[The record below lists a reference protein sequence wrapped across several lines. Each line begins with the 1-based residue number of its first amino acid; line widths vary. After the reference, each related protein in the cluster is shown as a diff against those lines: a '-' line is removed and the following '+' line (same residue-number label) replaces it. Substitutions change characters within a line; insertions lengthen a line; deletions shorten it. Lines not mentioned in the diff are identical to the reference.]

1 MNNFKKGGRP
11 EIEIK
16 RDKSK
21 LIYFTNAE
29 FEQLN
34 KMLTQGEYQ
43 NMNDMIR
50 GILLNNQ
57 YKIITLDFDERI
69 QRNIL
74 IEEARR
80 IGNNFNQLL
89 KHFNQKKMDYFT
101 KEEISILNTNIIQIK
116 TVYDKIEQKISS

>member
-89 KHFNQKKMDYFT
+89 KHFNQKKWT
-101 KEEISILNTNIIQIK
+101 ILPKKKYQ
-116 TVYDKIEQKISS
+116 Y